1 MSRILRRPMFRGGRV
16 ESKEDLKVVDQMGI
30 AKLANGGMAQRPGYG
45 YGDIVMDEY
54 ESINEKIPMPKKQ
67 PLSTGDYLRIA
78 SSGLD
83 ILGAPSEGS
92 GIGGALRSA
101 AGPLSKLGVDL
112 GGSID
117 EREAKALAERN
128 AKVNAVTEGA
138 LQMRIA
144 DANSRKVQ
152 DVQAE
157 YLNAFWNPLIEAE
170 QDADRKQ
177 KLQNDKDKAVYKVIV
192 LGLDVSDEYKI
203 LGNQAAY
210 ADAVGMA
217 EGQLQ
222 SEGVARTDK
231 TYQSLRAKYIAKYLA
246 QIAKSLDPTLPGDA
260 GYFPTEEKA
269 KGGRVGKA
277 IGGMMTE
284 DVNMMTQTPTGMK
297 DVNVQE
303 TVTENDGTDASIDE
317 QYGQGASEEAMA
329 DSTNEINISYE
340 QLRDRLPPE
349 VGDDIVLLLSQS
361 YEALADFAEI
371 QTQADV
377 NQFNTKYDVQL
388 FLPQQSGV

>member
-16 ESKEDLKVVDQMGI
+16 ESKGDLKVIDQMGI
-30 AKLANGGMAQRPGYG
+30 ANLARGGRVGYR

-54 ESINEKIPMPKKQ
+54 ESSEERIPMPKKQ
-67 PLSTGDYLRIA
+67 SMSTGDYLRIA
-78 SSGLD
+78 SAGAD

-92 GIGGALRSA
+92 GIFGALRSA
-101 AGPLSKLGVDL
+101 SPALSKLGVDL
-112 GGSID
+112 GTSID
-117 EREAKALAERN
+117 AREAKALADRQN
-128 AKVNAVTEGA
+128 KVNAITEGA
-138 LQMRIA
+138 LKMRIA
-144 DANSRKVQ
+144 EANSKKVQ
-152 DVQAE
+152 DVQAA
-157 YLNAFWNPLIEAE
+157 YLNAFWDPLIEAE
-170 QDADRKQ
+170 QDPDRKQ
-177 KLQNDKDKAVYKVIV
+177 KLQNYKEKAIYKVIV

-231 TYQSLRAKYIAKYLA
+231 SYQGLRAKYIAKYLA
-246 QIAKSLDPTLPGDA
+246 QIAKSIDPTLPGDE
-260 GYFPTEEKA
+260 GYFPKA
-269 KGGRVGKA
+269 DGGRVGKA
-277 IGGMMTE
+277 TGGMMTE
-284 DVNMMTQTPTGMK
+284 DVNMITETPEGMS

-303 TVTENDGTDASIDE
+303 TVQEPNNDGE
-317 QYGQGASEEAMA
+317 
-329 DSTNEINISYE
+329 TNEINISYE

>member
-16 ESKEDLKVVDQMGI
+16 ESKGDLKVVDQMGI
-30 AKLANGGMAQRPGYG
+30 AKLANGGMAQRPGYK
-45 YGDIVMDEY
+45 YGQIVMDEY
-54 ESINEKIPMPKKQ
+54 ENINEKIPMPERQ
-67 PLSTGDYLRIA
+67 PMSTGDYLRIA
-78 SSGLD
+78 SAGAD

-92 GIGGALRSA
+92 GIFGALRSA
-101 AGPLSKLGVDL
+101 SPALSKLGVDL
-112 GGSID
+112 GTSID
-117 EREAKALAERN
+117 AREAKALAERN
-128 AKVNAVTEGA
+128 NKVNAVTEGA

-144 DANSRKVQ
+144 EAGSRKVQ

-157 YLNAFWNPLIEAE
+157 YLNAFWDPIILAE
-170 QDADRKQ
+170 QDPAKKQ
-177 KLQNDKDKAVYKVIV
+177 KLQNDKEKAVYKVIV

-222 SEGVARTDK
+222 AEGVKRDDK
-231 TYQSLRAKYIAKYLA
+231 SYQGLRAKYVAKYLA

-260 GYFPTEEKA
+260 GYFPIEEKA

-277 IGGMMTE
+277 NGGMMTE
-284 DVNMMTQTPTGMK
+284 TADVNMMTETPQGIE
-297 DVNVQE
+297 DVNVSE
-303 TVTENDGTDASIDE
+303 TETMPE
-317 QYGQGASEEAMA
+317 Q
-329 DSTNEINISYE
+329 TNEINVSYE

>member
-16 ESKEDLKVVDQMGI
+16 ESKGDLKVVDQMGI
-30 AKLANGGMAQRPGYG
+30 AKLANGGMAQRPGYK
-45 YGDIVMDEY
+45 YGQIVMDEY
-54 ESINEKIPMPKKQ
+54 ENINEKIPMPERQ
-67 PLSTGDYLRIA
+67 PMSTGDYLRIA
-78 SSGLD
+78 SAGAD

-92 GIGGALRSA
+92 GIFGALRSA
-101 AGPLSKLGVDL
+101 SPALSKLGVDL
-112 GGSID
+112 GTSID
-117 EREAKALAERN
+117 AREAKALADRQN
-128 AKVNAVTEGA
+128 KVNAVTEGA

-144 DANSRKVQ
+144 EAGSRKVQ

-157 YLNAFWNPLIEAE
+157 YLNAFWDPRIEAE
-170 QDADRKQ
+170 QDPTKKQ
-177 KLQNDKDKAVYKVIV
+177 QLQNDKDKAVYKVIV

-217 EGQLQ
+217 EGQLIA
-222 SEGVARTDK
+222 EGVKRDDK
-231 TYQSLRAKYIAKYLA
+231 SYQGLRAKYVAKYLA

-277 IGGMMTE
+277 NGGMMTE
-284 DVNMMTQTPTGMK
+284 TADVNMMTETPQGIE
-297 DVNVQE
+297 DVNVSE
-303 TVTENDGTDASIDE
+303 TETMPE
-317 QYGQGASEEAMA
+317 Q
-329 DSTNEINISYE
+329 TNEINVSYE

>member
-16 ESKEDLKVVDQMGI
+16 EDKGDLKVVDKMGI
-30 AKLANGGMAQRPGYG
+30 AKLANGGMAQRPGY
-45 YGDIVMDEY
+45 YDGDIVELY
-54 ESINEKIPMPKKQ
+54 EQIDKKIPQIEKPGRQ

-78 SSGLD
+78 SAGMD

-101 AGPLSKLGVDL
+101 AGPLSKLGGDL
-112 GGSID
+112 GSSID
-117 EREAKALAERN
+117 AREAKALAERN

-157 YLNAFWNPLIEAE
+157 YLNAFWDPLIEAE
-170 QDADRKQ
+170 QDPSRKQ

-231 TYQSLRAKYIAKYLA
+231 SYQSLRAKYIAKYLA
-246 QIAKSLDPTLPGDA
+246 QIAKSLDPTLPGDV
-260 GYFPTEEKA
+260 GYFPKEQKA
-269 KGGRVGKA
+269 DGGRVGKA
-277 IGGMMTE
+277 TGGIMTE
-284 DVNMMTQTPTGMK
+284 DVNMMTETPEGMS

-303 TVTENDGTDASIDE
+303 TVQEPNNDGE
-317 QYGQGASEEAMA
+317 
-329 DSTNEINISYE
+329 TNEINISYE